1 MKHFNKAQKA
11 LRVLLNDVYPHTTLT
26 SRKIK
31 ESCHLSEDGQKR
43 A

>member
-1 MKHFNKAQKA
+1 MKHFIRARKA
-11 LRVLLNDVYPHTTLT
+11 LSVLLNDVYPHTTLT

-31 ESCHLSEDGQKR
+31 ESCHLSEEGQKR